1 MRFCKERAWPAGPHR
16 ESVCAKEILRMHPQF
31 CFEAG
36 AARPNSKFE
45 RRLQLSPMPQMNDW
59 FRAQRGNAV

>member
-1 MRFCKERAWPAGPHR
+1 MRFARERAWPAGPH
-16 ESVCAKEILRMHPQF
+16 EKVSVRREILRMHPQF

>member
-1 MRFCKERAWPAGPHR
+1 MRFCKERAWPPVLT
-16 ESVCAKEILRMHPQF
+16 EKVSVRREILRMHPQF
-31 CFEAG
+31 CLEAG